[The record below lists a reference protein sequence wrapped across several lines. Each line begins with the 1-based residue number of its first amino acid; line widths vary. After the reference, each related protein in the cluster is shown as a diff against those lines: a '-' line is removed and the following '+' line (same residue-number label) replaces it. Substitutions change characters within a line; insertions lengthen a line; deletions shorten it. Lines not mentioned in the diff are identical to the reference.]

1 MVARLRND
9 EKLLEGIISE
19 GKLVN
24 QERSVLKVGQTL
36 KVDVPALHSPPS
48 DVGSAS
54 RSGEVEVSTTF
65 PCTRDATRQ
74 LNTRGL
80 LG

>member
-1 MVARLRND
+1 VARLRND

-36 KVDVPALHSPPS
+36 KVDVPALNPSP
-48 DVGSAS
+48 
-54 RSGEVEVSTTF
+54 SGLDSNIRANEVEVS
-65 PCTRDATRQ
+65 C
-74 LNTRGL
+74 L
-80 LG
+80 LS